1 MLTVALAGSLRVFIH
16 GDILASGVLDLLII
30 LKAKEVFE
38 FREIFLMSRHEIVHI
53 VDPIPSALV
62 VAHKPAIGLFRR
74 SVTCQKE
81 HLVDVSEALQML
93 PEELEHAKD
102 LCGQFSVK
110 AEAS

>member
-81 HLVDVSEALQML
+81 HLVDVSLASRPRPRRSLSGVSVS
-93 PEELEHAKD
+93 AK
-102 LCGQFSVK
+102 FSL
-110 AEAS
+110 